1 MINIL
6 KTQFFMK
13 LVSVIIP
20 YFKRKNIGLSISSVL
35 NQTYKNLEIIII
47 YDDVQEDDLYYI
59 KDIVS
64 RDNRIKLIINN
75 ANKGA
80 GDLEYWNFKFIRRL
94 YSFFRC

>member
-1 MINIL
+1 
-6 KTQFFMK
+6 MK

-20 YFKRKNIGLSISSVL
+20 YFKKKKYIGLAISSVL

-47 YDDVQEDDLYYI
+47 FDDVQEDDLYYI

-80 GDLEYWNFKFIRRL
+80 ENLGILEFQIHQETI
-94 YSFFRC
+94 